1 MDLLIILGLATSL
14 AMDAFSISIV
24 AGIVIEN
31 ISWRHYFRL
40 SFHFGLFQFIMPI
53 IGYHAGS
60 LLGNTIR
67 HYDHWI
73 AFIILSGIGLKMISD
88 SFFKKD
94 DAFGKDPS
102 RGFTLVF
109 FSIATSIDALAV
121 GFSLFILSTPILI
134 PSIIIGLV
142 CSFFS
147 VLGIRIGKIAGSL
160 FSKSAAFTG
169 GCILIIIGFKIL
181 IEHIC

>member
-1 MDLLIILGLATSL
+1 MDLLIVLGLGTSL

-24 AGIVIEN
+24 AGIIIEK
-31 ISWRHYFRL
+31 ITWRHYFRL

-73 AFIILSGIGLKMISD
+73 AFIILSGIGLKMITD
-88 SFFKKD
+88 SYCKKD
-94 DAFGKDPS
+94 NTDRKDPTK
-102 RGFTLVF
+102 GFTLVF

-121 GFSLFILSTPILI
+121 GFSLSILSAPIFF
-134 PSIIIGLV
+134 PAVVIGLI

-147 VLGIRIGKIAGSL
+147 ILGIRIGKIGGSL

-169 GCILIIIGFKIL
+169 GCILIIIGCKIL
-181 IEHIC
+181 IDHIY